1 MKKFIEKCILLQNLL
16 IGKAI
21 TNRKLKKILVTENE
35 EISISN
41 I

>member
-1 MKKFIEKCILLQNLL
+1 MYTVTKSFK